1 MKKETMNLVCFF
13 ITQTKSQYNDIKKY
27 MYKRLVGLIAHTA
40 LTVDLIGVVSICI
53 DMVICSVLLI
63 VYR

>member
-1 MKKETMNLVCFF
+1 MNLVCFF

-27 MYKRLVGLIAHTA
+27 MYKRLVGLTDHTA
-40 LTVDLIGVVSICI
+40 LTMDLIGVVSICI

>member
-1 MKKETMNLVCFF
+1 MNLVCFF
-13 ITQTKSQYNDIKKY
+13 ITQTKSQYNDKKY
-27 MYKRLVGLIAHTA
+27 MYKLLVGLIAHTA